1 MTASQ
6 RTKYLNLQL
15 IWIFESLFLLES
27 EVMILF
33 MRRKHDMEKETFQI
47 QCYHV
52 TFKQSFK

>member
-33 MRRKHDMEKETFQI
+33 MRKHDIEKETFQI

-52 TFKQSFK
+52 TFKQSIK